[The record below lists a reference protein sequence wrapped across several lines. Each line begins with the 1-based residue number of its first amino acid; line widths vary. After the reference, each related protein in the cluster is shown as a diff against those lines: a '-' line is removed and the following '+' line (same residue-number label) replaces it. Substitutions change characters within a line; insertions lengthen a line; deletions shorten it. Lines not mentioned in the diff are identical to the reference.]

1 MVVRRAPL
9 VGIVRCLR
17 RGEGVGVRDALSPFV
32 RSPRSQ
38 LARVAPRTLTPPK
51 IAASHRLG
59 AAAEPSSPPR
69 PAQHVRDGLRV
80 LQTKG
85 AGARGGQQ
93 VAHQARLAAE
103 RWHYKAGE
111 AIDTDAD

>member
-1 MVVRRAPL
+1 MVDNPCTIAH
-9 VGIVRCLR
+9 VGNLPHIMILQSFHS
-17 RGEGVGVRDALSPFV
+17 L
-32 RSPRSQ
+32 
-38 LARVAPRTLTPPK
+38 
-51 IAASHRLG
+51 IN
-59 AAAEPSSPPR
+59 
-69 PAQHVRDGLRV
+69 GLRV